1 MKTNRIIVLLSA
13 VVFACLALSAEAADR
28 IRTGQWAGTT
38 TVKTRTFNTSN
49 CISPGDAA
57 AMNGDVKS
65 IQAYLEKTIPPEI
78 CKLTDIKVNGG
89 EVTYTS
95 TCKVGAPSVVTTNYH
110 GDSFESTS
118 SSGAKSDGK
127 LVGPC
132 K

>member
-1 MKTNRIIVLLSA
+1 MKTNRTGLLA
-13 VVFACLALSAEAADR
+13 AAVFACLALSAEAADR
-28 IRTGQWAGTT
+28 IRPGQWAGTT

-49 CISPGDAA
+49 CILAGDAA
-57 AMNGDVKS
+57 AMNGDAKS
-65 IQAYLEKTIPPEI
+65 IQAYLEKTIPPEV

-89 EVTYTS
+89 DVIYTS
-95 TCKVGAPSVVTTNYH
+95 TCKVGAPSVVTTHYR
-110 GDSFESTS
+110 GDSFDSTS